1 MPKYYVVHQGHH
13 PGIYET
19 WEECRRQVEG
29 FEGAQF
35 KKFDNMFEAEKFL
48 KNGFGRTIVS
58 KSKVVK
64 QAQEEKNDRIYQE
77 MIDSDKPKIYIY
89 TDGSL
94 IRQGKNIKC
103 GYGFYIPSKNIRVAK
118 PYYGDKITN
127 NRAEMT
133 AILESIEN
141 ISEEEKNVTKLVIFT
156 DSQYCIYLFHGTGER
171 YERNH
176 WRNDRNELVPNIEL
190 IQQLLL
196 YKRSYDIV
204 LCKIEA
210 HTNLQDEHSIGN
222 SIADR
227 LANEGASQYRE
238 KLKSNASPLEK
249 RFEEN
254 EMERKVR
261 RYQQTEEEYSR
272 KILQEVE
279 DRERN
284 IYKTKTVSRTVS
296 STQEEIEHRRNVKLK
311 NSNIQSWFLEDND

>member
-1 MPKYYVVHQGHH
+1 MPKYYVVHQGHN
-13 PGIYET
+13 PGIYGT

-29 FEGAQF
+29 FDGAQF

-64 QAQEEKNDRIYQE
+64 QKTEEKNDRIYQE

-94 IRQGKNIKC
+94 IRQGKNVKC

-156 DSQYCIYLFHGTGER
+156 DSQYCIYLFNGTGER

-176 WRNDRNELVPNIEL
+176 WKNDRNEEVPNIEL

-238 KLKSNASPLEK
+238 KSKSNASPLEK

-284 IYKTKTVSRTVS
+284 IYKTKTVSKTVS